1 VTLESS
7 IFYFFDLFFLEYS
20 AEVSRNSSEKKKKKK
35 KEKKKKK
42 KSEEYFIIK
51 DVYAGGLLLKPAIS
65 SHKYLL
71 LQLELDP

>member
-35 KEKKKKK
+35 KIKEKEK
-42 KSEEYFIIK
+42 EE
-51 DVYAGGLLLKPAIS
+51 
-65 SHKYLL
+65 
-71 LQLELDP
+71 

>member
-35 KEKKKKK
+35 KKRKEKEK
-42 KSEEYFIIK
+42 EE
-51 DVYAGGLLLKPAIS
+51 
-65 SHKYLL
+65 
-71 LQLELDP
+71 